1 MPLVED
7 PDDRARL
14 WTVAAEAHPPYDE
27 YQQRTERI
35 IPVFLAESV

>member
-14 WTVAAEAHPPYDE
+14 WIATAETHLSYDE

-35 IPVFLAESV
+35 IPFFLAESV